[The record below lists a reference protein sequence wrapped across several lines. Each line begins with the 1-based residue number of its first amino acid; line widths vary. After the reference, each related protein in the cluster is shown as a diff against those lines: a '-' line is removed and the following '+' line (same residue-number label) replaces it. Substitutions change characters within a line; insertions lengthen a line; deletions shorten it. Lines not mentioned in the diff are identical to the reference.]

1 MLSTKVVE
9 LLHFV
14 YLWTLVSGNHEFS
27 IPKGCKYK
35 NTKYPLSSVSWS
47 CFVFNW
53 NKMSCWFDMEKLF
66 NHERNTKESYNI
78 TVSYEINYISFQS
91 FTEVSLSDRC
101 LQKLDFT
108 GEVGHTTFTL
118 KISHL
123 NKSMTRVIQ
132 FDNKQAVKPEA
143 IKGLQTNRTKSTIH
157 LEWKCP
163 STYEG
168 MEFRI
173 RYRSEYT
180 KNNTMKEWQERKYI
194 WNMTYSDYM
203 FHFYNYSL
211 PSNCSVTL
219 TNLTAFTKHDII
231 VDVIPRNGNRSGF
244 WSYPFTITITT
255 DDDIPQ
261 AVPEFYPG
269 YFSSVNESCIKIYW
283 KPIPR
288 VKRCGNITNYRVTI
302 ITLNDKESNKEILI
316 PPTKI
321 SLDTLIDP
329 NQTNRIELTQS
340 NRRGYPNVPDAHIFV
355 FPDNS
360 RPALPTQF
368 KVETLNNSLVLL
380 TWKISS
386 ETDNSSFK
394 ELSTVTVVWCHGTLP
409 NICFEPIE
417 SKIFPLHIESIN
429 TFTVVSLGK
438 GNYSDYIYGLT
449 LGAETKE
456 GLLISS
462 GIYWY
467 EDCVYHINGEPP
479 IGPVI
484 DRVLPY
490 NHNAVLVQWNRHT
503 CQQSG
508 GVIGYFLI
516 RFCET
521 MGKAC
526 KGPYHIRNSSTDK
539 SSHVLSNL
547 RNGQHYKIEV
557 GTKHK
562 YEKTNGPWSEPVY
575 YDVPEVQGS
584 QNIIIVVGTAV
595 AGVVAFV
602 ILITIGVR
610 LLRHKCKKVDEE
622 TRIDYTVSI
631 KKTTNTTEYECL
643 LEKKKTFGGDSGFD
657 GSGEL
662 RYNDA
667 DDSNVTRLHRL
678 NSHDASS
685 MLDGIVIDHFKEQTS
700 EHNNTSHNVPID
712 SDMNDGTYR
721 EFITHSSDDDS
732 DTSSSETDSQISEVS
747 CDGQQIQH
755 RIEDIPD
762 ILLPRS
768 SLNERSTLEETSL
781 TIDSYCKGYQNRN
794 EDERI
799 EPIVR
804 TVIDKIATE
813 EFI

>member
-1 MLSTKVVE
+1 MLSTKLVE
-9 LLHFV
+9 LLPFV
-14 YLWTLVSGNHEFS
+14 YLWTLVSGYHEFS

-53 NKMSCWFDMEKLF
+53 NKMSCWFDIEKIF
-66 NHERNTKESYNI
+66 NREIHPGESYNI
-78 TVSYEINYISFQS
+78 TVSYQVNYISFPAYS
-91 FTEVSLSDRC
+91 YTEVSPSDRC
-101 LQKLDFT
+101 LQKLNFAGD
-108 GEVGHTTFTL
+108 VGVTIFKL
-118 KISHL
+118 KFSHS
-123 NKSMTRVIQ
+123 NESMTRLIQ
-132 FDNKQAVKPEA
+132 FDNKQVVKPER
-143 IKGLQTNRTKSTIH
+143 IKGLQTYQTKSTIH
-157 LEWKCP
+157 LKWKCP
-163 STYEG
+163 STHEG

-173 RYRSEYT
+173 RYRSEYAR
-180 KNNTMKEWQERKYI
+180 NNNMKEWEERKYI
-194 WNMTYSDYM
+194 WIMSYSDYI

-219 TNLTAFTKHDII
+219 TNLTSFTSYDLAI
-231 VDVIPRNGNRSGF
+231 DVIPRNGNRSGF
-244 WSYPFTITITT
+244 WSDAFKIAVTT

-269 YFSSVNESCIKIYW
+269 YFSSVNESCVKIYW
-283 KPIPR
+283 KPISR

-316 PPTKI
+316 PPTKV
-321 SLDTLIDP
+321 SLDTMIDP
-329 NQTNRIELTQS
+329 NEVSRIELTQM
-340 NRRGYPNVPDAHIFV
+340 NRRGYPKVPDAHIFV

-360 RPALPTQF
+360 RPPLPTQF

-380 TWKISS
+380 TWKISP

-394 ELSTVTVVWCHGTLP
+394 ELSSVTVVWCKGTLP
-409 NICFEPIE
+409 NICFEPLE
-417 SKIFPLHIESIN
+417 SRIFPLHIESMN
-429 TFTVVSLGK
+429 TSTVISLGI
-438 GNYSDYIYGLT
+438 GNYSDYIYGLS
-449 LGAETKE
+449 LGAETIE

-462 GIYWY
+462 GIHWY

-484 DRVLPY
+484 ERKLPY
-490 NHNAVLVQWNRHT
+490 NHNAVLVQWKPYT

-508 GVIGYFLI
+508 GVSGSFLI

-521 MGKAC
+521 MGKVC
-526 KGPYHIRNSSTDK
+526 KGHYQTKNASIDK
-539 SSHVLSNL
+539 HSYVLSNL
-547 RNGQHYKIEV
+547 RNGHRYSIQV

-562 YEKTNGPWSEPVY
+562 FEETNGPWSEPVY

-584 QNIIIVVGTAV
+584 QNIVIVGSSAT

-610 LLRHKCKKVDEE
+610 LLRHKCKKADEE
-622 TRIDYTVSI
+622 TRIDYTVAI

-662 RYNDA
+662 RYNDT

-678 NSHDASS
+678 NSHDENS
-685 MLDGIVIDHFKEQTS
+685 VIDGLVINQFKEQTS

-721 EFITHSSDDDS
+721 EFIMHSSDDDS
-732 DTSSSETDSQISEVS
+732 DTSSTETDSEISKVS
-747 CDGQQIQH
+747 GQQIQH
-755 RIEDIPD
+755 DIVDIPD
-762 ILLPRS
+762 ILLLHSP
-768 SLNERSTLEETSL
+768 LNERSSLEETSL
-781 TIDSYCKGYQNRN
+781 TIDSYCKGYQNTDD
-794 EDERI
+794 DERI
-799 EPIVR
+799 EPAER
-804 TVIDKIATE
+804 TVLTG
-813 EFI
+813 